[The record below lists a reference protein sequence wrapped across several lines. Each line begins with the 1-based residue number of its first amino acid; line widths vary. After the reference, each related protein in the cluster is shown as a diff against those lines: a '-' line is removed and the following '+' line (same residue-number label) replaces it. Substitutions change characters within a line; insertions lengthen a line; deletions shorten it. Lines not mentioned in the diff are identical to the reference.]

1 MSIPRRTAQPAS
13 GTPAPAVGGQ
23 PAAGAQLAQAGP
35 AGPAGPP
42 ARTGAGGG
50 RLLRP
55 GGALLALAAAAVFP
69 LVFTNPAVTSIGV
82 FTLIFIAAASAWN
95 SFSGY
100 SGYIAL
106 GHAVFFGA
114 GAYTVAVTAQ
124 DLHLKGGYGVFA
136 LLPLA
141 GAVSAAI
148 AVPFGLIALRTRRHT
163 FVVITIA
170 IFFIFQLMATNL
182 GVTGGS
188 AGLQTPLPIWPAATF
203 NDRFYY
209 VALVIVVLTVA
220 VSWLIRRSRFGLQL
234 LAIRDDEDRARSLGV
249 RAGRVKLA
257 AFVISAVPVGLV
269 GGVWVY
275 FLGQVY
281 PQFAFDPQFDISVAL
296 MAFLGGLG
304 TLSGPVLGALLL
316 EPLQQYFTL
325 RFSAGSLY
333 LIIYGALFLLVIV
346 FLPRGI
352 IPTAGDR
359 LRSWR
364 ARRARHDETGA
375 PLARRLGIRQRPRK
389 EAQ

>member
-1 MSIPRRTAQPAS
+1 MTDAPS
-13 GTPAPAVGGQ
+13 APAGTAATAVPGRGGT
-23 PAAGAQLAQAGP
+23 
-35 AGPAGPP
+35 
-42 ARTGAGGG
+42 ARRAV
-50 RLLRP
+50 RP
-55 GGALLALAAAAVFP
+55 GGVVLALLVAAAFP

-82 FTLIFIAAASAWN
+82 FTLIYVAAAAAWN

-106 GHAVFFGA
+106 GHAVFFGS

-124 DLHLKGGYGVFA
+124 DLHLKGGYLVFA

-141 GAVSAAI
+141 GAVAAAI

-170 IFFIFQLMATNL
+170 IFFVFQLLAFNL
-182 GVTGGS
+182 SVTGGS
-188 AGLQTPLPIWPAATF
+188 AGVQTPLPIWPASTF

-209 VALVIVVLTVA
+209 AALAVAVLTVGMA
-220 VSWLIRRSRFGLQL
+220 WLIRRSRFGLQL
-234 LAIRDDEDRARSLGV
+234 LAIRDDEDRARGLGV

-257 AFVISAVPVGLV
+257 AFVISAVPVGIA
-269 GGVWVY
+269 GGLWVY
-275 FLGQVY
+275 FVGQAY
-281 PQFAFDPQFDISVAL
+281 PQFAFDPLFDISVAL

-333 LIIYGALFLLVIV
+333 LIIYGALFLLVIML
-346 FLPRGI
+346 LPRGI
-352 IPTAGDR
+352 IPTAGDWF
-359 LRSWR
+359 RSWR
-364 ARRARHDETGA
+364 ARRDGPRAPAASPDQAGARATEGA
-375 PLARRLGIRQRPRK
+375 R
-389 EAQ
+389 